1 MPTQT
6 AARAYFFEPDGTAK
20 AAGTVIRNP
29 ELAKTLRLIAAKA
42 EAADHHPDLRNSYRT
57 VEVRL
62 TTHSA
67 GGVTE
72 ADLALVDPEK
82 PWVVDSAKMAA
93 SAGNTPFDGQPV
105 QGRVVGLWK
114 GGKHVG

>member
-1 MPTQT
+1 MPLPGRAWYTGDVDTLTDDQIR
-6 AARAYFFEPDGTAK
+6 ARLTEELPGWQLDDGAIHRTY
-20 AAGTVIRNP
+20 
-29 ELAKTLRLIAAKA
+29 ELASFRDAIAFIDLIAAKA

-72 ADLALVDPEK
+72 ADLALAREIDGVDRG
-82 PWVVDSAKMAA
+82 D
-93 SAGNTPFDGQPV
+93 TD
-105 QGRVVGLWK
+105 
-114 GGKHVG
+114 